1 MTLRPASLDYTG
13 DASGTFNASAHLRA
27 HIYDSTN
34 GPSTP
39 IIGAKV
45 NITLGSQGCSNLIT
59 DLGGNVSCSI
69 VLNQTPGAYTVMA
82 SFAGDAQH
90 SAISTSHTFT
100 TNRQDTNLTYTAHAP
115 QECHDP

>member
-13 DASGTFNASAHLRA
+13 DASGDFNDSAHLSA
-27 HIYDSTN
+27 HLYDSTN

-59 DLGGNVSCSI
+59 DIGGNVSCSI
-69 VLNQTPGAYTVMA
+69 VLNQTRALTPSWLRLPATPSTPPSPRAIRSRSTVRTP
-82 SFAGDAQH
+82 S
-90 SAISTSHTFT
+90 
-100 TNRQDTNLTYTAHAP
+100 
-115 QECHDP
+115 